1 MSCISKDSFFN
12 PLHAYLLL
20 HERTYYYVVFGQRDD
35 QSIAG
40 SAKFFGSFPNNSLQS
55 YSD

>member
-1 MSCISKDSFFN
+1 MSCISKDYFY